1 MFAKVGAVHILGT
14 FFGQGRIVMMPAI
27 HDEITAPL
35 QYGYTYPTEVR
46 SQIPVEPLSEPIWR
60 EYERLWALRS
70 SLGKG
75 ELQAIAFCKA
85 EDALFLT
92 NDRVARSFAR
102 DQGVQVLSLQALL
115 RGLWV
120 SGVHSKDEVRV
131 LLERKRLTPGRFP
144 PRSRWKSLV
153 TAGPVSETAITSQGF
168 PWRRV
173 YQCSS
178 MKCWPRSS
186 SCSNARGG

>member
-1 MFAKVGAVHILGT
+1 MSGTKIVIDTDILSMFAKVGAVHILGT
-14 FFGQGRIVMMPAI
+14 FFGQGRIVMLPAI

-35 QYGYTYPTEVR
+35 QYGYTYPTEVL

-60 EYERLWALRS
+60 EYERLWTLRS

-92 NDRVARSFAR
+92 NDQVARSFAR

-131 LLERKRLTPGRFP
+131 LLERIKAADALEVP
-144 PRSRWKSLV
+144 
-153 TAGPVSETAITSQGF
+153 SEVEMEIFGDSGTGERDSHH
-168 PWRRV
+168 
-173 YQCSS
+173 
-178 MKCWPRSS
+178 
-186 SCSNARGG
+186 

>member
-1 MFAKVGAVHILGT
+1 MSRTKIVIDTDILSMFAKVGAVHMLGT
-14 FFGQGRIVMMPAI
+14 FFGQGRLLMTPAI

-35 QYGYTYPTEVR
+35 QYGYTYPTEVLA
-46 SQIPVEPLSEPIWR
+46 QVPVAPLSEQIWR

-92 NDRVARSFAR
+92 NDRVARRFAR

-120 SGVHSKDEVRV
+120 SGVQSKDEVRA
-131 LLERKRLTPGRFP
+131 LLERIKVADALEVP
-144 PRSRWKSLV
+144 
-153 TAGPVSETAITSQGF
+153 SEVETEIFGDSG
-168 PWRRV
+168 
-173 YQCSS
+173 
-178 MKCWPRSS
+178 
-186 SCSNARGG
+186 NGE

>member
-35 QYGYTYPTEVR
+35 QYGYTSPTEVLT
-46 SQIPVEPLSEPIWR
+46 QVPVAPLSEQVWR
-60 EYERLWALRS
+60 EYERLWALRP

-85 EDALFLT
+85 EGALFLT
-92 NDRVARSFAR
+92 NGRVARGFAR
-102 DQGVQVLSLQALL
+102 DQGVQVISLQALL

-120 SGVHSKDEVRV
+120 SGVHTKDEVRA
-131 LLERKRLTPGRFP
+131 LLERIKAADALEVP
-144 PRSRWKSLV
+144 
-153 TAGPVSETAITSQGF
+153 SEVEMEIFGDSENDERDGHQ
-168 PWRRV
+168 
-173 YQCSS
+173 
-178 MKCWPRSS
+178 
-186 SCSNARGG
+186 